1 MNKVYIPT
9 FNAALPGDRA
19 DVTQRTCLAKGT
31 TAQSQKFNADRLVR
45 WVLGQLTERNVAF
58 AGPLEISGEL
68 NRPGLRP
75 DEVED
80 KELLI
85 SVQGVDICR
94 VLQTY
99 EMDYPQGASSVVEV
113 GIAITLFGVNIL
125 GCYATDG
132 ESDLL
137 TANGFYQLLE
147 NEMLSAV
154 IATAIHNAKQTL
166 YTTLTGE
173 YDELGAEGGPAYQFA
188 DWVLGKRGDGEE
200 FKLKA

>member
-1 MNKVYIPT
+1 M
-9 FNAALPGDRA
+9 
-19 DVTQRTCLAKGT
+19 
-31 TAQSQKFNADRLVR
+31 
-45 WVLGQLTERNVAF
+45 LGQLTERKIAL
-58 AGPLEISGEL
+58 AGPLEVSGEL
-68 NRPGLRP
+68 NKPGLRP

-80 KELLI
+80 RELHI
-85 SVQGVDICR
+85 SMQDVDICS
-94 VLQTY
+94 VSQTY
-99 EMDYPQGASSVVEV
+99 EMSDEPEDPDTPEVVEV
-113 GIAITLFGVNIL
+113 GIVITLFDVNIL
-125 GCYATDG
+125 GCYADEG

-154 IATAIHNAKQTL
+154 IATAVHNAKQTL
-166 YTTLTGE
+166 YTTLTGK